1 MGGAADSSSLWK
13 RKAGKHGTWGAEGEG
28 GGQRGYLESL
38 GSLISSAA
46 NHSFIIYDPFLF
58 LPPTHVSLSS
68 LSIEKY
74 FLKCHA
80 VNRKDN
86 EIYYTVCSLL
96 HVLRKSHPLQI
107 SSFSLPIFIPTKSQ
121 RG

>member
-1 MGGAADSSSLWK
+1 MRGAAESSSLWK
-13 RKAGKHGTWGAEGEG
+13 RKAGKHGAWGAEGEG
-28 GGQRGYLESL
+28 RRQTGYLESL
-38 GSLISSAA
+38 HSLISLAA
-46 NHSFIIYDPFLF
+46 NHSFIVCDPFLF
-58 LPPTHVSLSS
+58 LPPTDVSLSS

-80 VNRKDN
+80 INRKDN
-86 EIYYTVCSLL
+86 EIYYTFYSLL

-121 RG
+121 R